1 MPYTRANESISASLL
16 TSVSCASAPDWDVC
30 GKITR
35 VEAAV
40 VLCPLLCIFPIAA
53 CFSRVSGVWTS
64 DGLVVER

>member
-1 MPYTRANESISASLL
+1 MPYTGAMESISTSLL
-16 TSVSCASAPDWDVC
+16 TSVSLSICSRLDVL
-30 GKITR
+30 GQITC

-53 CFSRVSGVWTS
+53 CFIRVPGVWTS